1 MFKVNFMSNQMVTAE
16 DINAIGYNLANTV
29 YTTFADNS
37 TYGVDE
43 LNEITAHIMNKGVL
57 AGKGN
62 ECSVNAEGDMVHISD
77 GIVFFECGA
86 VMTIDSDG
94 IDVNV
99 ESNTGKQYVYLFF
112 NPDVN
117 AAGARC
123 TTAEPT
129 GDFVMLATIENGT
142 VTMDRTYATLKSDV
156 YGTNEVKTV
165 TINSSAVEK
174 DSGTKIP
181 DTYMRF
187 ETDFVVTS
195 YKGVRIYAKTSG
207 DDYGAY
213 IDYDIQNRCPVIMAR
228 REGKSSNI
236 EWSSSYYGYPG
247 YYKKYYDYSTNVY
260 FDIVDGKLIIDVLYS
275 NLSHYYMAGM
285 RDSIY
290 CEFYGGVEV

>member
-1 MFKVNFMSNQMVTAE
+1 MFKVNFMANQTVTAE

-29 YTTFADNS
+29 YTTFADGT

-77 GIVFFECGA
+77 GIVFFESGA

-123 TTAEPT
+123 TVAEPT
-129 GDFVMLATIENGT
+129 GDFVMLATVENGSI
-142 VTMDRTYATLKSDV
+142 TMDRKYATLKSDV
-156 YGTNEVKTV
+156 YGANEVKTV
-165 TINSSAVEK
+165 TLNSSTIEK
-174 DSGTKIP
+174 ESGTKIP
-181 DTYMRF
+181 DKYSHF

-195 YKGVRIYAKTSG
+195 YKGVRIYAKTQN
-207 DDYGAY
+207 DYRGVY
-213 IDYDIQNRCPVIMAR
+213 IDYDIQNGRPVIMAG
-228 REGKSSNI
+228 REGAGADLG
-236 EWSSSYYGYPG
+236 WSASYYGYPG
-247 YYKKYYDYSTNVY
+247 YYETYYENNAKTY
-260 FDIVDGKLIIDVLYS
+260 FDIVDGKLIIDVLQS
-275 NLSHYYMAGM
+275 NLSPYHISGL
-285 RDSIY
+285 RDSIS

>member
-16 DINAIGYNLANTV
+16 DINAIGYNLENTV
-29 YTTFADNS
+29 YTTFTDDT

-77 GIVFFECGA
+77 GIVFFESGA

-117 AAGARC
+117 AAGVRC
-123 TTAEPT
+123 TTEEPA
-129 GDFVMLATIENGT
+129 GDFVMLATVENGSI
-142 VTMDRTYATLKSDV
+142 TMDRKYATLKSDV
-156 YGTNEVKTV
+156 YGANEVKTV
-165 TINSSAVEK
+165 TLNSSTIEK
-174 DSGTKIP
+174 ESGTKIP
-181 DTYMRF
+181 DKYSHF
-187 ETDFVVTS
+187 ETDFVITS
-195 YKGVRIYAKTSG
+195 YKGVRIKTSRG
-207 DDYGAY
+207 GYGASG
-213 IDYDIQNRCPVIMAR
+213 RPVIMAR
-228 REGKSSNI
+228 REGTGASLG
-236 EWSSSYYGYPG
+236 WSASCYGYPG
-247 YYKKYYDYSTNVY
+247 YYETYYENYAETH
-260 FDIVDGKLIIDVLYS
+260 FDIVDGKLIIDVLQS
-275 NLSHYYMAGM
+275 NLSPYYISGL
-285 RDSIY
+285 RDSIS